1 VTATAGRA
9 AARDR
14 AAPAAGVALVVEDEP
29 EIAQLV
35 RRYLEREGFRVEV
48 AADGAEALEQFARVR
63 PDVVVLDLML
73 PGTDGWEVC
82 RRIRER
88 SRCAVVMLTARD
100 AVEDRVQ
107 GLELGADDY
116 VTKPFSPR
124 ELVARVR
131 AVVRRQRWGG
141 REVLRVGDLVVD
153 FRRRRVRRAGRTV
166 PLTATEWRV
175 LEALAS
181 QPGHVLTRWQIIDRV
196 YGESFEGFERTVDV
210 HVKNLRQKLEPNP
223 QQPRYVLTVHGVG
236 YKFAR
241 PSHGASS

>member
-1 VTATAGRA
+1 MERSSGAGIL
-9 AARDR
+9 
-14 AAPAAGVALVVEDEP
+14 GTVLVVEDEA
-29 EIAQLV
+29 EIAGLV

-48 AADGAEALEQFARVR
+48 ASDGASAVHRFVNLR

-88 SRCAVVMLTARD
+88 SRCPVVMLTARD
-100 AVEDRVQ
+100 GVEDRVQ

-124 ELVARVR
+124 ELVARIR
-131 AVVRRQRWGG
+131 AVLRRHRWGG
-141 REVLRVGDLVVD
+141 REVVRVGDLVVD
-153 FRRRRVRRAGRTV
+153 FRRRRVRRSGRAV
-166 PLTATEWRV
+166 QLTATEWKL

-223 QQPRYVLTVHGVG
+223 QQPQYVLTVHGVG

-241 PSHGASS
+241 PSHGTGP